1 MNKKLIFSLSAV
13 ALLVL
18 LGQGCQAAPEQTRV
32 GNTPATQPAAMPEAQ
47 VDASVNAILNDAET
61 SATVES
67 DASADAEV
75 FQQDSAGLDTY
86 SQSDYEIK

>member
-1 MNKKLIFSLSAV
+1 
-13 ALLVL
+13 
-18 LGQGCQAAPEQTRV
+18 
-32 GNTPATQPAAMPEAQ
+32 
-47 VDASVNAILNDAET
+47 VNAILNDAET

-86 SQSDYEIK
+86 SQSDYETK